1 MAKLSFFSYKLFPTV
16 LNMSITATVAIFAI
30 VVFRSLFR
38 ATHALSRKKIPV
50 KIFYVLWI
58 VVLFRLLCPFSITS
72 ERSFFTQ
79 YDSPILR
86 TGENVSVMEYV
97 PADIVH
103 TEYPTINSPAGF
115 INHIVNQ
122 YMPQGEEQLRAD
134 PLEAPVAIATNVWF
148 IGIFGMAM
156 YGLHSYLALKKKL
169 VGSLRLK
176 DNIYLC
182 DYITSPFVIG
192 VLKPKIYLPS
202 TLSEKELEYVIAHE
216 KHHIK
221 RFDHIFK
228 LMGFIALSIHWFN
241 PFVWFAFEFAMRD
254 MEMSCDEAVVKKLGD
269 DIRSSYSQ
277 SLLNFATG
285 KHIFAGAPL
294 AFGEGDVKTRINN
307 LYFSEKPNI
316 VYTAFVAIF
325 TCIMAS
331 QLMLNPDT
339 SKGQILYNGM
349 IYQQSGSPLVSI
361 PGERSKN
368 IGVLG
373 EIVDKNAPLTAEL
386 SGKNIDSINLN
397 LPVFINEDTPET
409 IFLTTGDGWVPFTAP
424 SMEYA
429 NTESWINPSWNS
441 EITDRTVNY
450 TINLADDI
458 VWYGIYEDIYQK
470 GELVASAPVVY
481 YSAEDDGTAEH
492 NIGIATVTRHNGMGI
507 SIANSIDNL
516 TFQYMHNDYVTS
528 SHKIDLPDKQYT
540 AMGIKAAFNTD
551 IGSFKLLSNDSFDLL
566 VISLATDDN
575 GAIYTDHTNPEQ
587 AAVVVYRFVTSTIPL
602 R

>member
-1 MAKLSFFSYKLFPTV
+1 MAKFSFISYKLFPSV
-16 LNMSITATVAIFAI
+16 LNMSITATVAIIALVF
-30 VVFRSLFR
+30 FRSIFR

-50 KIFYVLWI
+50 KVFYALWL

-79 YDSPILR
+79 YDSPIFR
-86 TGENVSVMEYV
+86 TSENISVMEYV
-97 PADIVH
+97 PTDIVH

-115 INHIVNQ
+115 VNHIVNQ

-134 PLEAPVAIATNVWF
+134 PLEAPVAIATNIWF
-148 IGIFGMAM
+148 TGIFFMAV
-156 YGLHSYLALKKKL
+156 YGLHSYFEFKKKL
-169 VGSLRLK
+169 VGALRLK

-182 DYITSPFVIG
+182 DYITSPFVTGIIN
-192 VLKPKIYLPS
+192 PKIYLPS
-202 TLSEKELEYVIAHE
+202 TLNEKEMVYVIAHE
-216 KHHIK
+216 NHHIK
-221 RFDHIFK
+221 RFDHVFK
-228 LMGFIALSIHWFN
+228 LLGFIALTVHWFN

-254 MEMSCDEAVVKKLGD
+254 MEMSCDEAVIKQLGD
-269 DIRSSYSQ
+269 NVRSSYSQ

-316 VYTAFVAIF
+316 VYTVFVVIF
-325 TCIMAS
+325 ACIMAS

-349 IYQQSGSPLVSI
+349 IYQQSGSPLITI

-368 IGVLG
+368 IGILG

-397 LPVFINEDTPET
+397 LPIFTTEETPET

-429 NTESWINPSWNS
+429 NTESWIDPSWNG
-441 EITDRTVNY
+441 EITDRTVHY
-450 TINLADDI
+450 TINLADDVI
-458 VWYGIYEDIYQK
+458 WYGIYEDIYQN
-470 GELVASAPVVY
+470 GELVVSAPVVY
-481 YSAEDDGTAEH
+481 YSAEDDNTTEYNLGF
-492 NIGIATVTRHNGMGI
+492 ATVSRHNGMGI
-507 SIANSIDNL
+507 SIANNIDDL
-516 TFQYMHNDYVTS
+516 TFQYMHNGYVTS
-528 SHKIDLPDKQYT
+528 SRKIALPDEKYT
-540 AMGIKAAFNTD
+540 AMGIKPAFNTD

-566 VISLATDDN
+566 VISLATNDN

-587 AAVVVYRFVTSTIPL
+587 AAVVVYRFVTSTTPL